1 MMYNDGEEVHEMT
14 KNNPFSISFGTEPG
28 ELISR
33 EEQLSEIE
41 ESFLED
47 VPLSQAYIITGVRG
61 TGKTVSLTKI
71 RKVFEAKEDWIALE
85 INSFGDS
92 LNELVSKLYDNPMLH
107 KLFIDAQIN
116 LSAFDIG
123 ASIKNTPPITHVS
136 TALERMLKEVKKKNK
151 KVLICMDEVSST
163 DNIKMFTSTFQIL
176 IRYDLPI
183 YLVMTGLPQNIDTLQ
198 NEEIL
203 TFLYRAPKIVLN
215 KLNLLD
221 IAISY
226 EDVLKVDKKKAIEL
240 AKLTNGYAF
249 AYQVMGYLCFKNPDM
264 ELSKIIERYDS
275 LLNERSY
282 DKIWSELSR
291 KEKMICKVIAKGNT
305 KIKDIREGAKLNS
318 GEMSTYR
325 RRLNVKGIVDVS
337 TYGMMSF
344 VLPRF
349 SEIINDWYI

>member
-1 MMYNDGEEVHEMT
+1 MT
-14 KNNPFSISFGTEPG
+14 KNPFSISFGTEPK

-47 VPLSQAYIITGVRG
+47 TPYSQAYIITGVRG
-61 TGKTVSLTKI
+61 TGKTISLTKV
-71 RKVFEAKEDWIALE
+71 RKEFEKKEDWIALE
-85 INSFGDS
+85 INSYGDS
-92 LNELVSKLYDNPMLH
+92 LSELASKLYDDPFLH
-107 KLFIDAQIN
+107 KLFIQAEIN
-116 LSAFDIG
+116 LSALGIG
-123 ASIKNTPPITHVS
+123 ASIKNAPPVTHIR

-151 KVLICMDEVSST
+151 KVLVCMDEVSST
-163 DNIKMFTSTFQIL
+163 DNIKLFTSTFQIL

-198 NEEIL
+198 NEETL

-226 EDVLKVDKKKAIEL
+226 EEALNISKEKAREL
-240 AKLTNGYAF
+240 SKLTNGYAF
-249 AYQVMGYLCFKNPDM
+249 AYQVLGYLSFKNPDM
-264 ELSKIIERYDS
+264 EEERIVERFDS

-282 DKIWSELSR
+282 EKIWSELSG
-291 KEKMICKVIAKGNT
+291 KEKKICKVMASGKT
-305 KIKDIREGAKLNS
+305 KIKDIREAAKLNS

-325 RRLNVKGIVDVS
+325 RRLNVKGLVDVS
-337 TYGMMSF
+337 SYGSMSF
-344 VLPRF
+344 ILPRF
-349 SEIINDWYI
+349 SEIISEWY